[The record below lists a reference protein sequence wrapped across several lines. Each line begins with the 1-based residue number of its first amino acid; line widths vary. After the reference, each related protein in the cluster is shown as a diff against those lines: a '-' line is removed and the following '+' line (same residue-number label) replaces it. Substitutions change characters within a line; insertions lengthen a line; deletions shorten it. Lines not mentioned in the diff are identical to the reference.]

1 MLMLY
6 LYVLQNQWLVIAL
19 CVGAALVLLTA
30 LTYQALWLPRGIEKE
45 SEVIRVRGP
54 VSFLRR
60 LRRFMPWVII
70 LLFMACIAFTFFEVT
85 QNHAIPPNW

>member
-19 CVGAALVLLTA
+19 LCGVALVLVTA

-45 SEVIRVRGP
+45 SERIKVRGP
-54 VSFLRR
+54 ASFLHW
-60 LRRFMPWVII
+60 LRSFIPWVII
-70 LLFMACIAFTFFEVT
+70 LLFAACIAFTLLEIGW
-85 QNHAIPPNW
+85 NHGIPPNW

>member
-19 CVGAALVLLTA
+19 LSGGALVLVTA
-30 LTYQALWLPRGIEKE
+30 LTYQALWQPRGVEKR
-45 SEVIRVRGP
+45 SEAVKVRGAA
-54 VSFLRR
+54 SFFRWLRS
-60 LRRFMPWVII
+60 FMPWVII
-70 LLFMACIAFTFFEVT
+70 LLFAACIAFTLLEVT